1 MVFAHEWYWVCVGEV
16 GRIPTGCLYPK
27 FLTKKSYLSWCAKM
41 FIYHPQVNTKR
52 WIHTKPSTLGE
63 RRMGMGKEVKRMSEF
78 KSKRLLRRANGHEV
92 P

>member
-1 MVFAHEWYWVCVGEV
+1 
-16 GRIPTGCLYPK
+16 
-27 FLTKKSYLSWCAKM
+27 M